1 MTTPPAPGPRL
12 ALPTVTLACVDTR
25 LPQLALQA
33 MQRCRAQ
40 IDFARALLFTDPAV
54 VAAPPPEAA
63 GVELV
68 PITIDSVPA
77 YSEFMLRGLAAHIHT
92 DQVLVVQWD
101 GYVLDAAQWDPA
113 FLDCDY
119 IGAPLR
125 GEPPERSVG
134 NGGFSLRSRRL
145 LQALHDPAMAV
156 RHPEDVCIC
165 HDNRARLERDHGIRF
180 ASPELAARFAYERL
194 EPTGPTFGFHGL
206 FNLHRVLPPAELH
219 RLVCELP
226 DGMAR
231 GLDAHD
237 LCRSLIRAG
246 QLDTAGEILAKRR
259 RLGMRDR
266 RSWRLRVLW
275 GWARHFGSNAS

>member
-1 MTTPPAPGPRL
+1 MTTPRAPGQRL

-25 LPQLALQA
+25 LPKLALQA
-33 MQRCRAQ
+33 MQHCLAQ
-40 IDFARALLFTDPAV
+40 IDFARAVLFTDAAV

-68 PITIDSVPA
+68 PIAIDSVPA

-92 DQVLVVQWD
+92 EQVLVVQWD
-101 GYVLDAAQWDPA
+101 GYVLDADQWDPA
-113 FLDCDY
+113 FLNFDY

-125 GEPPERSVG
+125 GEPSERSVG

-145 LQALHDPAMAV
+145 LQAMLDPAMVV

-165 HDNRARLERDHGIRF
+165 HDNRARLEQDHGIRF
-180 ASPELAARFAYERL
+180 AAPELAARFAFERL
-194 EPTGPTFGFHGL
+194 EPAGPTFGFHGL
-206 FNLHRVLPPAELH
+206 FNLHRVLPPTELH

-246 QLDTAGEILAKRR
+246 RLDTAAVILAQRK
-259 RLGMRDR
+259 RLGLRDR
-266 RSWRLRVLW
+266 RTWRLRLQW
-275 GWARHFGSNAS
+275 AWARYFGSNAS

>member
-1 MTTPPAPGPRL
+1 MTIALTPEQRL
-12 ALPTVTLACVDTR
+12 SLPSVTLACVDTR
-25 LPQLALQA
+25 LPALALQA
-33 MQRCRAQ
+33 MRRCLDQIQFGRAV
-40 IDFARALLFTDPAV
+40 LFTDPAV
-54 VAAPPPEAA
+54 VAAPPLEAA
-63 GVELV
+63 GIELV

-92 DQVLVVQWD
+92 DQVLIVQWD

-125 GEPPERSVG
+125 GEPTQRAVG

-145 LQALHDPAMAV
+145 LQAMLDPAMV
-156 RHPEDVCIC
+156 IRHPEDVCIC
-165 HDNRARLERDHGIRF
+165 HDNRERLERDHGLRF
-180 ASPELAARFAYERL
+180 APLELAACFAYERV
-194 EPTGPTFGFHGL
+194 EPAGPTFGFHGL
-206 FNLHRVLPPAELH
+206 FNLHRVLPPDELH

-246 QLDTAGEILAKRR
+246 RLDTAAVILEKRR

-266 RSWRLRVLW
+266 RSWRLRFQW
-275 GWARHFGSNAS
+275 GWARHFGANAS